1 MKKIVR
7 VADGPANLRGLLGRI
22 VEFDD
27 GSQSVQTWR
36 RPEEGWLHGGA
47 DVAEIMGA
55 PPALPQRLI
64 EYGVPEE
71 DWPPDMLEDWRRQH
85 RSKQDS

>member
-1 MKKIVR
+1 MEKEFELEN
-7 VADGPANLRGLLGRI
+7 GPANLGGLLGRI
-22 VEFDD
+22 VVLPD
-27 GSQSVQTWR
+27 GTARVETWR
-36 RPEEGWLHGGA
+36 RPEEGWVPGGA

-71 DWPPDMLEDWRRQH
+71 DWPEDLLEEWRQ
-85 RSKQDS
+85 KQGK